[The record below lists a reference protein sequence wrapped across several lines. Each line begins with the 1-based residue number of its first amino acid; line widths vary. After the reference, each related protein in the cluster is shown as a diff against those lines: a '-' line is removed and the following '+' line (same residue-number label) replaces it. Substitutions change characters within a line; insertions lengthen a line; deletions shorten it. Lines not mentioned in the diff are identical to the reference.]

1 MSLIDLNTY
10 KTLNESKLM
19 TAHNELIDGLNY
31 NFTYTLNQV
40 SNPLPNLNTGK
51 ADQVV
56 TVIDSAGAKTLGYRD
71 PSTLVRFDQIFDA
84 YINRSAANQLNVSG
98 SLSYNLVTF
107 GGLLSSFKITAS
119 DAGLT
124 SRNSVEFNQLS
135 SDGDMQ
141 EVHTV
146 NQFNVAASSANISTT
161 VAGNYVEINRLKVGN
176 YFLPT
181 AAGSVGQFLRLGTF
195 NNLEFSS
202 IPNYVIETSGSY
214 EFAKPYPVAFPAVKH
229 PNVSLMLDSGAGR
242 TGIGYDLGTA
252 GVRKLFVRM
261 LTQDV
266 AYTEQK
272 TSAGSPMFTYMKS
285 GFVLPGPQT
294 YLDPLTLSAETP
306 IGAIWYENDSIVLR
320 AASGLKYIKGE
331 AVAASVNTVEAK
343 DFELQ
348 PSATLKVAG
357 GSDLNPALKIGNS
370 GITSS
375 SGDIKLVIGSS
386 PALKV
391 TNTALEAG
399 VFTESSPK
407 LLLDSNVG
415 INNPANPAYS
425 FSGASGLGLYRAD
438 TNTIAMAVKGKPV
451 VEFAEAEVNVKG
463 NKLTN
468 LAEPVVASDAATK
481 GYIDA
486 MIPVTAVP
494 GALTVGGEGQGSKL
508 VQSEARYLNGTLE
521 IGGVTRG
528 GAVKMRTPI
537 GGSAAVVAPST
548 SNNVSFVL
556 PANQLEG
563 GVLQSANGVT
573 RWVSVDTFT
582 GGSLK
587 ADGSVPLTGA
597 IRTTQSTSATNPLIG
612 IESTGMYIN
621 GTNGYKIGFSAQGS
635 RVLEVDRNAETL
647 KGLSDSYNAPLIR
660 LNNTVTTYSNN
671 TPTGANPTYS
681 FAGDPTS
688 GVTQTKA
695 QAVTIVAGGA
705 PKLTATATEIQTH
718 GVKIRGVGDPEGPT
732 DAATKKYVDSMV
744 SVPHEITFRVT
755 SLPVGWTSASS
766 IILSIYDKALI
777 YQSSSVSLVYESSSA
792 PETIFVPNNFNVNA
806 RCQVYVNNSRLMK
819 MESASGIRQV
829 TFLTSRS
836 LLLNYGL
843 TIGDMITIQVP
854 S

>member
-1 MSLIDLNTY
+1 
-10 KTLNESKLM
+10 
-19 TAHNELIDGLNY
+19 
-31 NFTYTLNQV
+31 
-40 SNPLPNLNTGK
+40 
-51 ADQVV
+51 
-56 TVIDSAGAKTLGYRD
+56 
-71 PSTLVRFDQIFDA
+71 
-84 YINRSAANQLNVSG
+84 
-98 SLSYNLVTF
+98 
-107 GGLLSSFKITAS
+107 
-119 DAGLT
+119 
-124 SRNSVEFNQLS
+124 
-135 SDGDMQ
+135 
-141 EVHTV
+141 
-146 NQFNVAASSANISTT
+146 
-161 VAGNYVEINRLKVGN
+161 
-176 YFLPT
+176 
-181 AAGSVGQFLRLGTF
+181 
-195 NNLEFSS
+195 
-202 IPNYVIETSGSY
+202 
-214 EFAKPYPVAFPAVKH
+214 
-229 PNVSLMLDSGAGR
+229 
-242 TGIGYDLGTA
+242 
-252 GVRKLFVRM
+252 
-261 LTQDV
+261 
-266 AYTEQK
+266 
-272 TSAGSPMFTYMKS
+272 
-285 GFVLPGPQT
+285 
-294 YLDPLTLSAETP
+294 
-306 IGAIWYENDSIVLR
+306 
-320 AASGLKYIKGE
+320 
-331 AVAASVNTVEAK
+331 
-343 DFELQ
+343 
-348 PSATLKVAG
+348 
-357 GSDLNPALKIGNS
+357 
-370 GITSS
+370 
-375 SGDIKLVIGSS
+375 
-386 PALKV
+386 
-391 TNTALEAG
+391 
-399 VFTESSPK
+399 
-407 LLLDSNVG
+407 
-415 INNPANPAYS
+415 
-425 FSGASGLGLYRAD
+425 
-438 TNTIAMAVKGKPV
+438 
-451 VEFAEAEVNVKG
+451 VNVKG

-660 LNNTVTTYSNN
+660 LNNTVTAYSNN

>member
-1 MSLIDLNTY
+1 
-10 KTLNESKLM
+10 
-19 TAHNELIDGLNY
+19 
-31 NFTYTLNQV
+31 
-40 SNPLPNLNTGK
+40 
-51 ADQVV
+51 
-56 TVIDSAGAKTLGYRD
+56 
-71 PSTLVRFDQIFDA
+71 
-84 YINRSAANQLNVSG
+84 
-98 SLSYNLVTF
+98 
-107 GGLLSSFKITAS
+107 
-119 DAGLT
+119 
-124 SRNSVEFNQLS
+124 
-135 SDGDMQ
+135 
-141 EVHTV
+141 
-146 NQFNVAASSANISTT
+146 
-161 VAGNYVEINRLKVGN
+161 
-176 YFLPT
+176 
-181 AAGSVGQFLRLGTF
+181 
-195 NNLEFSS
+195 
-202 IPNYVIETSGSY
+202 
-214 EFAKPYPVAFPAVKH
+214 
-229 PNVSLMLDSGAGR
+229 
-242 TGIGYDLGTA
+242 
-252 GVRKLFVRM
+252 
-261 LTQDV
+261 
-266 AYTEQK
+266 
-272 TSAGSPMFTYMKS
+272 
-285 GFVLPGPQT
+285 
-294 YLDPLTLSAETP
+294 
-306 IGAIWYENDSIVLR
+306 
-320 AASGLKYIKGE
+320 
-331 AVAASVNTVEAK
+331 VNTVEAK

-391 TNTALEAG
+391 TNTTLEAG

-660 LNNTVTTYSNN
+660 LNNTVTAYSNN